1 MTTDSSSSSAT
12 TLAPPTATSN
22 TGGGG
27 HKRRPSTLIQIHNPS
42 YKARCED
49 FEAIFGGHG
58 IPPSERLMADFSC
71 AYYKSILIQGRIYI
85 TKHFFA
91 FYANWVGLYEKYMV
105 SGSTW

>member
-1 MTTDSSSSSAT
+1 MAQQSAVIST
-12 TLAPPTATSN
+12 STPILAPVS
-22 TGGGG
+22 GGHSG

-49 FEAIFGGHG
+49 FEAIFGAHG
-58 IPPSERLMADFSC
+58 IPPSERLIADFSC

-105 SGSTW
+105 SFLLIIF